1 MHETDTHRFWCRSC
15 SCHPGTGSGI
25 TLESGLSLCDLQF
38 YEQRRLNGE
47 YAAIVRADLAHL
59 VLFYE
64 LQCIAYGLSIQCNL
78 IVSLGIHEVVQITI
92 FIQILHIL
100 SINTRLRALLSRT
113 EGLLNYTATLDVL
126 QLGSNESCALSR
138 LNMLEFD
145 NLVNIV
151 IILNGNTISEITCR
165 NYNVFLLIFSRHNSL
180 IF

>member
-1 MHETDTHRFWCRSC
+1 V
-15 SCHPGTGSGI
+15 G
-25 TLESGLSLCDLQF
+25 
-38 YEQRRLNGE
+38 
-47 YAAIVRADLAHL
+47 ADLAHL

-64 LQCIAYGLSIQCNL
+64 LQCIAYSLRVQCNL
-78 IVSLGIHEVVQITI
+78 IVSLGIHEVVQIAI

-113 EGLLNYTATLDVL
+113 ESLLYYTATLDVL
-126 QLGSNESCALSR
+126 QLGSYESCALSR

-165 NYNVFLLIFSRHNSL
+165 NHNVFLLNIFTS
-180 IF
+180 